1 MHIQVLMKEI
11 GRRFFFFIMEVVW
24 RGTVMLSDRTWDE

>member
-11 GRRFFFFIMEVVW
+11 GRRFFFFFYNGSGLERYCYV
-24 RGTVMLSDRTWDE
+24 E